1 VTEEL
6 VFESTAEIEVPSDPF
21 SQIIGQPQAVAIAKI
36 VAKQRRHLLLIGPPG
51 TGKSLLAQAIAS
63 YLSPPN
69 EEISVLHN
77 PSKPERPFLEI
88 RKRNEI
94 NQEDLFPK
102 KEKRKILLKP
112 TQVPV
117 FVSKKLGYYCN
128 YCKSFSD
135 PEIETCPFCNKEK
148 FKKVYAGPFEDIL
161 NNSYSDN
168 KREDSVFSSRVVN
181 NKEELFVFK
190 RFNKEFIEVSE
201 VSNLN
206 KDNQETVDRNI
217 IVPLNRK
224 LFVQATG
231 ASKTELLG
239 DVRHDPYGGH
249 QQIGVPPYQRVIA
262 GAIHEAHEG
271 VLFIDEL
278 VSLGYLQ
285 RHILTAMQEK
295 HFPITGRN
303 SSSTG
308 SSVRVD
314 KVPCNFI
321 LVSAINLSDLSRI
334 MPQLRSRITGDGY
347 EVILNSVMEDTP
359 ENRNL
364 FYQFVA
370 QEIKKDKKIPHA
382 NFEAVA
388 ALLSYARLRAKK
400 IDKQNG
406 ISLRLRHLAGIIK
419 AAGDLALF
427 TSSELISKRHVLD
440 AIEKRKIAEEQLI
453 EKYGSLYKANFSDF
467 DYIDTS
473 IKSEKDTP

>member
-1 VTEEL
+1 MVEEL
-6 VFESTAEIEVPSDPF
+6 VFDSTAQISVPLDPF
-21 SQIIGQPQAVAIAKI
+21 SQIIGQPEAVSIAKI

-94 NQEDLFPK
+94 NQLDSVPK

-112 TQVPV
+112 TQAPI
-117 FVSKKLGYYCN
+117 FVSKKLGYYCQS
-128 YCKSFSD
+128 CKSFSD
-135 PEIETCPFCNKEK
+135 PDLEICPNCNKEK
-148 FKKVYAGPFEDIL
+148 FKKVYVGPFEDIL
-161 NNSYSDN
+161 SHSYSEN
-168 KREDSVFSSRVVN
+168 KREDSVFSSRIVN
-181 NKEELFVFK
+181 NKEELFVFR

-201 VSNLN
+201 VSNFS
-206 KDNQETVDRNI
+206 KDNQDSFDRNI

-249 QQIGVPPYQRVIA
+249 HQIGVPPYQRVIA
-262 GAIHEAHEG
+262 GAVHEAHEG

-285 RHILTAMQEK
+285 RHLLTAMQEK

-321 LVSAINLSDLSRI
+321 LVSAINLSDISRI

-347 EVILNSVMEDTP
+347 EVILNSVMEDNP
-359 ENRNL
+359 KNRNL

-382 NFEAVA
+382 SYDAVL
-388 ALLSYARLRAKK
+388 ALLSYAKLRAKK

-406 ISLRLRHLAGIIK
+406 ISLRLRHIAGIIK

-427 TSSELISKRHVLD
+427 NCSELIEKSHILD

-453 EKYGSLYKANFSDF
+453 ERYGSLYKANFSDF
-467 DYIDTS
+467 DYVDTS